1 MNHERITRRL
11 LLYESLGFVLLIT
24 VSWLDELMGLPALLF
39 GSAVQPNWHE
49 AALEA
54 VIILGAAIPTLWLTR
69 RLVRR
74 LVYLEGFLHV
84 CAWCRKINVNDD
96 QWMPMEEYFKTELNT
111 KTTHGICQECSEK
124 FLTRT

>member
-39 GSAVQPNWHE
+39 GSAVQPNWYE
-49 AALEA
+49 AALET
-54 VIILGAAIPTLWLTR
+54 VIIFGAAIPTLWLTR

>member
-39 GSAVQPNWHE
+39 VSAVQPNWHE
-49 AALEA
+49 AALET
-54 VIILGAAIPTLWLTR
+54 VIILGAAIPTLWLPR

>member
-1 MNHERITRRL
+1 L

-49 AALEA
+49 AALET